1 MLLHSHAS
9 SVEVSDGFESSS
21 FTIVDS
27 KNSFALLQG
36 KQYEDPVNAT
46 LRALVENA
54 LDAHI
59 ESGTTAKIKIA
70 INRSETLV
78 QDAGPGISPA
88 TFENHFIKFFAS
100 NRTHSNDHHG
110 FFGVGAKAPLAVAK
124 QFHVRTIHEGTEYNW
139 ICRRGDP
146 APTAELL
153 ESLPAPEG
161 RVGTTITLTH
171 DSMDG
176 HFEGHFVWG
185 RAARKL
191 EALMP
196 TTLVLEGMN
205 SEYGKD
211 ASTMEPYLMIGGMPY
226 PLPSKDVLN
235 LPQELYVPLNVT
247 YPETVMVTPSH
258 NGKNFGARKG
268 SNKGSSKSTA
278 IAMKSRQESM
288 AVVFGI
294 GDVELHFSKERVAA
308 TPSNL
313 EKVRNKTMQTWL
325 EWQLSL
331 AQEFSASEHASTIT
345 WRMPAVAAQELR
357 KQGHPPELL
366 AWASRPLRLDG
377 PLDFLTGTELS
388 IVVRPPTKTALST
401 VKKWVATIDTLL
413 ERKAIETWANDWGI
427 GVNWSQSTKNNMTVI
442 HAEALASDRL
452 VSYNENVETIGA
464 DLPTFP
470 APVVVTMNDEWT
482 ALDPKMKRAIS
493 QWLLLNQINTVVATP
508 LALADVQQH
517 LPQCIGLKERC
528 AQALQAFLA
537 AIPEDALGMKTA
549 TFSDPRYTPEE
560 WVSRRWAGPYTGASQ
575 HLIDSVIETYKAMHA
590 WLDIPVIEYVNVDDW
605 AAKQKEKM
613 PVLGLLNSNFSEE
626 HLQHLNELFS
636 HS

>member
-59 ESGTTAKIKIA
+59 DSGTTEKIKISV
-70 INRSETLV
+70 NQSETLV
-78 QDAGPGISPA
+78 QDAGPGISPT
-88 TFENHFIKFFAS
+88 TFEKHFTKFFAS
-100 NRTHSNDHHG
+100 NRTHSNDYHG

-124 QFHVRTIHEGTEYNW
+124 QFHVRTIHEGTEYTW

-153 ESLPAPEG
+153 ESQPASAG

-171 DSMDG
+171 DSMDASFQD
-176 HFEGHFVWG
+176 HRVWG
-185 RAARKL
+185 RAAGKL

-196 TTLVLEGMN
+196 ATLVLEGIH
-205 SEYGKD
+205 SGHGYD
-211 ASTMEPYLMIGGMPY
+211 ARPMEPRLMIGGMPY
-226 PLPSKDVLN
+226 PLPAKDALN
-235 LPQELYVPLNVT
+235 LPQELYAPLNVT
-247 YPETVMVTPSH
+247 YPETVAVTPSH
-258 NGKNFGARKG
+258 SGKNFGARKG
-268 SNKGSSKSTA
+268 SNKSTA
-278 IAMKSRQESM
+278 VAMKSRQEAL

-313 EKVRNKTMQTWL
+313 EKIRNTTMQTWL
-325 EWQLSL
+325 DWQLSL
-331 AQEFSASEHASTIT
+331 AQEFSVSEHASTIT

-357 KQGHPPELL
+357 KQGHPAELL

-377 PLDFLTGTELS
+377 PLDLLKETELS
-388 IVVRPPTKTALST
+388 IIFRPPAKAALST
-401 VKKWVATIDTLL
+401 AKKWVATIATEL
-413 ERKAIETWANDWGI
+413 ERTAIETWANDWGI
-427 GVNWSQSTKNNMTVI
+427 GVHWVQSTKNNMAVI
-442 HAEALASDRL
+442 HAQALASDRL
-452 VSYNENVETIGA
+452 VTYDENVETIGA
-464 DLPTFP
+464 DLPTSP
-470 APVVVTMNDEWT
+470 SPVVVTMNEQWT
-482 ALDPKMKRAIS
+482 ALDPTMKSAIS
-493 QWLLLNQINTVVATP
+493 QWLMLNQTRTVVATS
-508 LALADVQQH
+508 LTLADVQQH
-517 LPQCIGLKERC
+517 LPQCIGLKEHC
-528 AQALQAFLA
+528 AQVLQAFLA

-549 TFSDPRYTPEE
+549 MFSDPRYTPEE

-575 HLIDSVIETYKAMHA
+575 HLIDSIIETYKAMHT
-590 WLDIPVIEYVNVDDW
+590 WLEIPAIDYVNVDAW

-613 PVLGLLNSNFSEE
+613 PLLGLLSPKFSEE
-626 HLQHLNELFS
+626 HLQHLNELLS